1 MAKVIKLKY
10 ASRCKE
16 CGVELPAGSRARY
29 YGPGR
34 VYGVDC
40 HSRSD
45 SAGGLKYDPYHDPN
59 NWAGDPSRAPFRD
72 PGGRSALRA
81 GARVHPCP
89 TCGRPNALSEADKR
103 LGYQC
108 DRCADAAEGLYPSE
122 Y

>member
-1 MAKVIKLKY
+1 MARVIKLKY
-10 ASRCKE
+10 AARCKD
-16 CGVELPAGSRARY
+16 CGADLPVGSRARY
-29 YGPGR
+29 YGYGR

-45 SAGGLKYDPYHDPN
+45 AGSARN
-59 NWAGDPSRAPFRD
+59 APFRD

-89 TCGRPNALSEADKR
+89 TCLRENALSEADR
-103 LGYQC
+103 QLGYQC
-108 DRCADAAEGLYPSE
+108 DRCADAAEGLYPLSMSE